1 MQGELMEKHLINPTF
16 TLSNIGS
23 IGGTIMSPVVLPPQV
38 AIGAIGKIQRL
49 PRFVDETSMEIAEYH
64 IMNISWGGDHR
75 VIDGATLGRFSNLWK
90 SYIESPVMMAFS
102 MK

>member
-1 MQGELMEKHLINPTF
+1 MNGTLNEKHLSNPTF

-38 AIGAIGKIQRL
+38 AIGALGKIQRL
-49 PRFVDETSMEIAEYH
+49 PRFVDESSMEVAEYH

-75 VIDGATLGRFSNLWK
+75 VIDGATLGRFCNTFK
-90 SYIESPVMMAFS
+90 NYIESPMKMAFR